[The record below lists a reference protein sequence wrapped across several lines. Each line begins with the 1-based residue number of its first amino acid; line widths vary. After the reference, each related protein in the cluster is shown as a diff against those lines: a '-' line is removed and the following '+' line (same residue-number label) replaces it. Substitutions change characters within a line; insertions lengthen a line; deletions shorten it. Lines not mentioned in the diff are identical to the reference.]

1 MHYSHTQTAL
11 NVEEIDRLSFL
22 PYLFGED
29 FMIAELKVYALARK
43 HLPDYEDGFWHFV
56 RLPQGGGYMMPTG
69 DRYHMVNAEGWFDRT
84 VSAEVAGII
93 LTAQAINY
101 RCLALKGCSDDEQIK
116 LFQLREF
123 QLWNFIESH
132 PDSAAISAALE

>member
-1 MHYSHTQTAL
+1 MHYVAAQPVL

-22 PYLFGED
+22 PYLFGDD
-29 FMIAELKVYALARK
+29 FMIAELQVYALARK
-43 HLPDYEDGFWHFV
+43 HLTDYEDCFWHFV

-69 DRYHMVNAEGWFDRT
+69 DRYHMINGNGWFDRP
-84 VSAEVAGII
+84 VSGEVAGII
-93 LTAQAINY
+93 LTAQAISR
-101 RCLALKGCSDDEQIK
+101 RCWVHKDCGDKEQ
-116 LFQLREF
+116 LQHYLLREF

>member
-1 MHYSHTQTAL
+1 MHYVAAQPVL

-29 FMIAELKVYALARK
+29 FMIAELQVYALARK
-43 HLPDYEDGFWHFV
+43 HLTDYEDCFWHFV

-84 VSAEVAGII
+84 ISAEVAGII
-93 LTAQAINY
+93 LTAQAISR
-101 RCLALKGCSDDEQIK
+101 RCLALKGCECGELLK
-116 LFQLREF
+116 LFLLREF
-123 QLWNFIESH
+123 QLWGFIESH
-132 PDSAAISAALE
+132 PDSYAISAALE